1 MQKSPDNLFPR
12 VLEGRLPK
20 AMKAD
25 GVWIEDDQGKRYL
38 DASGGAVVVNV
49 GHGREEIA
57 RAVHN
62 QIMTCHYVHPTMM
75 TTPAAED
82 LAMALAEHA
91 PEGVGRFYFLSSGS
105 ESVEA
110 AIKLARTIHLAA
122 GRKDRFRLIS
132 RWKSYHGL
140 TLGALS
146 AMGRTAFKT
155 PFAPILNETVRIAAP
170 YCLRCFYGLTYPAC
184 NLRCATALEEIIEN
198 MGPET
203 VSAFL
208 AETVSGGTLA
218 ACPPPDGYFKIIR
231 RICDHYQ
238 VLLILDEVMC
248 GMGRTGKW
256 FACQHYDVAPDIV
269 TLGKGLS
276 GGSMALSAVGVDS
289 THFDTITSQK
299 SAFVHGGTFSHHPV
313 AAAAGLA
320 TLRILEQEQ
329 LVDRVAR
336 MGPVLGDLLKD
347 RLATHPHVAEVRG
360 IGFMWGVE
368 MVEDKKTNQPF
379 ARKNR
384 VAERVRESLFQAGIL
399 VYTSTD
405 LAGTDGDALIVAP
418 PFVITQEEMTVVA
431 DQIKKALNTVFTTLE
446 N

>member
-1 MQKSPDNLFPR
+1 MQTNPNNLFPR
-12 VLEGRLPK
+12 VLDHPLPTAVK
-20 AMKAD
+20 AE
-25 GVWIEDDQGKRYL
+25 GVWIEDDQGNRYL

-49 GHGREEIA
+49 GQGRKEIA
-57 RAVHN
+57 QAVHD
-62 QIMTCHYVHPTMM
+62 QIMACHYVHPTMM
-75 TTPAAED
+75 TTPAAQD
-82 LAMALAEHA
+82 LAGALAGHA
-91 PEGVGRFYFLSSGS
+91 PAGMGRFYFLSSGS

-155 PFAPILNETVRIAAP
+155 PFAPMLNETVRIAAP

-184 NLRCATALEEIIEN
+184 DLRCALALEEIIEN
-198 MGPET
+198 MGPDT

-231 RICDHYQ
+231 QICNHYQ

-248 GMGRTGKW
+248 GMGRTGRW
-256 FACQHYDVAPDIV
+256 FACQNYDVVPDIV

-276 GGSMALSAVGVDS
+276 GGSMALSAVGVGS
-289 THFDTITSQK
+289 AHFDTIKNQNG
-299 SAFVHGGTFSHHPV
+299 AFVHGGTFSHHPV

-320 TLRILEQEQ
+320 TLRILEREQ
-329 LVDRVAR
+329 LVSRVAR
-336 MGPVLGDLLKD
+336 MGPLLGDLLKD
-347 RLATHPHVAEVRG
+347 RLDDHPHVSEVRG

-368 MVEDKKTNQPF
+368 IVKDRKTNRPF
-379 ARKNR
+379 PRKNR
-384 VAERVRESLFQAGIL
+384 VAERLWESLFQAGIL
-399 VYTSTD
+399 VYKSTG

-418 PFVITQEEMTVVA
+418 PFVITQNEMTMVA
-431 DQIKKALNTVFTTLE
+431 DQIKIALDAVIA
-446 N
+446 